1 MDLMVP
7 KNRSPSLTVFVKD
20 YDVTKSTTEQ
30 RRSFKNNYF
39 SITFSNYLN
48 KECTYFQRKRTPC
61 VSLLE
66 LVIQNKV
73 YRQTD
78 FGIPFYSLLSF
89 FRKFIKSYQIYNF
102 SILLHVGCCQTEK
115 AEQKRQLGML
125 SSIFFLKITSPA
137 TWVFCKLVL
146 FLCDLQSFRKY
157 CLKNYKLYNAIIIKM
172 EK

>member
-1 MDLMVP
+1 MVTLPWTFTALNFISVIAFDLANASIQDHTKASPRHVYDAIQNRAMDLMVP

-30 RRSFKNNYF
+30 WRSFKNNYF

-89 FRKFIKSYQIYNF
+89 FRKFIKSY
-102 SILLHVGCCQTEK
+102 
-115 AEQKRQLGML
+115 
-125 SSIFFLKITSPA
+125 
-137 TWVFCKLVL
+137 
-146 FLCDLQSFRKY
+146 
-157 CLKNYKLYNAIIIKM
+157 
-172 EK
+172 

>member
-1 MDLMVP
+1 M
-7 KNRSPSLTVFVKD
+7 KD

-89 FRKFIKSYQIYNF
+89 FRKFIKSYLIYNF
-102 SILLHVGCCQTEK
+102 SILLHVW
-115 AEQKRQLGML
+115 ML
-125 SSIFFLKITSPA
+125 PNRKGNLVCYQVFFFSEITSPT